1 VTDNIGRLKA
11 ALADRYRIERELGQG
26 GMATV
31 YLAQDIKH
39 DRKVAVKVLRP
50 ELAASLGSERFLR
63 EIRIAAQLSHPHILP
78 LHDSGEADGF
88 LFYVMP
94 YVDGESLRGRL
105 DRLGELSVPE
115 TAKIL
120 REVADGLAY
129 AHERGVVHRDI
140 KPDNVLLS
148 GRHAL
153 VTDFGVAKAV
163 SEATGRHSLTTAGI
177 ALGTPSY
184 MAPEQ
189 AAADPHTDHR
199 VDIYAFGV
207 MAYEML
213 TGRPPFVA
221 PTAQEVLAAHVTK
234 TAESV
239 GALRPSCPP
248 LLVQMV
254 MRCLEKKPADRPQSA
269 EELLPVLEI
278 VATPSGGTTPTSTR
292 PIPAVQKHRWPTGR
306 VAVLLAVAVLATVAV
321 VFLRK
326 DDQPSV
332 VLGRQSR
339 ITDAAGLETD
349 PVISPDGRL
358 IAYSAGSYFQSHI
371 FVRQL
376 SGGPAIDL
384 TATLPG
390 RHTRPRWAP
399 GGDELL
405 FVTNDGAT
413 RRVSRISTLGGS
425 PKTLVEVQGNDAIA
439 SADWSPDGARFAYD
453 IGSTV
458 YVSTAG
464 GAPSPVYQGTDPHS
478 LSWSPD
484 GRFLAL
490 VEGRNLLWHGA
501 TGFANTAPS
510 SILVIPAAGGTPD
523 TVAPYGF
530 TNLSPTWTTD
540 SRGLFFISDRDG
552 AKDVYLARLNSRGG
566 LSAPPRRLSTGLNA
580 HTLALSANGRTLSFA
595 TLAREANV
603 WMLPLRPG
611 EVITDADA
619 VRVTA
624 GNQVIER
631 VMLSHDGRWLL
642 FDSDRRGNADI
653 YRLRL
658 DQPGAEPEQL
668 TSDSANDFAA
678 AFSPD
683 DRTIVFH
690 SLRSGNRDLWLMSSD
705 GTNQRQLTTSLLQ
718 EYAASWSPDGRSIA
732 FYEDSASSIWL
743 ATISRDANG
752 QWGSPRVL
760 VPRAPGMADWSPDGS
775 ALATIYDESV
785 AIVPIHGGPPTRL
798 YELPSGFQA
807 SRQLFWSADGRFI
820 YYRLRETDGRLTLV
834 KLPVH
839 GGAPIILVRQRDASR
854 SGPRADWTTD
864 GRRFFFTI
872 PNYEGDISTVEV
884 R

>member
-1 VTDNIGRLKA
+1 MSDSLERLSA
-11 ALADRYRIERELGQG
+11 ALADRYRIEREVGSG

-31 YLAQDIKH
+31 YLAH
-39 DRKVAVKVLRP
+39 DLRHERQVAVKVLRP

-78 LHDSGEADGF
+78 LHDSGEAGGF

-105 DRLGELSVPE
+105 ARLGELSVPE
-115 TAKIL
+115 AAKIL
-120 REVADGLAY
+120 REVADALAY

-163 SEATGRHSLTTAGI
+163 SEATGRHSLTTAGV

-248 LLVQMV
+248 VLVQMV

-269 EELLPVLEI
+269 EELLPILET

-292 PIPAVQKHRWPTGR
+292 PIPAVPRRRWPIGR
-306 VAVLLAVAVLATVAV
+306 MALLLAVGLLAAIAVM
-321 VFLRK
+321 VFRR

-332 VLGRQSR
+332 SLGRQSR

-358 IAYSAGSYFQSHI
+358 IAYSAGPYFQSHI

-413 RRVSRISTLGGS
+413 RRVSRVSTLGGS
-425 PKTLVEVQGNDAIA
+425 ARTLVELEGNDAIA
-439 SADWSPDGARFAYD
+439 SADWSPDGTKVAYD
-453 IGSTV
+453 VGNV
-458 YVSTAG
+458 VHVSAAG
-464 GAPSPVYQGTDPHS
+464 GSPSVVYEGTDPHS
-478 LSWSPD
+478 VSWSPD
-484 GRFLAL
+484 GRHIAL

-501 TGFANTAPS
+501 TGYANTAPS

-523 TVAPYGF
+523 TVAPFGS
-530 TNLSPTWTTD
+530 TNLSPAWSAD

-552 AKDVYLARLNSRGG
+552 AKDVYLAPLNSTGG
-566 LSAPPRRLSTGLNA
+566 LSAPPQRLSTGLNA
-580 HTLALSANGRTLSFA
+580 HTLALSADGRTLSFS
-595 TLAREANV
+595 TLAREGNV
-603 WMLPLRPG
+603 WMLPLRHG
-611 EVITDADA
+611 ETISDDAA
-619 VRVTA
+619 VPVTA

-631 VMLSHDGRWLL
+631 VVLSSDGRWLL

-653 YRLRL
+653 YRQRL

-668 TSDSANDFAA
+668 TSDSANDYAA

-683 DRTIVFH
+683 GRTIVFH

-718 EYAASWSPDGRSIA
+718 EYAGSWSPDGRSIA
-732 FYEDSASSIWL
+732 FYADSASSIWL
-743 ATISRDANG
+743 AIITRGANG
-752 QWGSPRVL
+752 QWGPARLL
-760 VPRAPGMADWSPDGS
+760 VPRAPGLASWAPDGH
-775 ALATIYDESV
+775 AVATIYDGSV
-785 AIVPIHGGPPTRL
+785 AVVPFEGGEPTRL
-798 YELPSGFQA
+798 YELPSGFQS
-807 SRQLFWSADGRFI
+807 SRQLFWSADGRNI
-820 YYRLRETDGRLTLV
+820 YYRLRETDGRLTLIM
-834 KLPVH
+834 LPV
-839 GGAPIILVRQRDASR
+839 GGGPPTTLVRQRDASR
-854 SGPRADWTTD
+854 AGPRSDWTTD
-864 GRRFFFTI
+864 GRRLFFTVHR
-872 PNYEGDISTVEV
+872 YEGDISTVEV